1 MNRAFAEEMLGKFS
15 ELLSRS
21 PAKDF
26 EANAKVWLKSL
37 LARMDLVERQELEIL
52 RETVARHE
60 LRLATLENRLAE
72 LEATAPAQSPR
83 TS

>member
-1 MNRAFAEEMLGKFS
+1 MTKAFAEELLGKFS
-15 ELLSRS
+15 ELLARS

-26 EANAKVWLKSL
+26 EANAKAGLKSL

-60 LRLATLENRLAE
+60 ARLVTLETRLAE
-72 LEATAPAQSPR
+72 LEATAAAQPPR
-83 TS
+83 AN